1 MKAGPKRKVGTKVG
15 PNSSLRILPSQV
27 ATSDLV
33 SSVSRE
39 SGDVQYVGIITSPRI
54 LLWLKW
60 LGFKRPVYYACGRS

>member
-54 LLWLKW
+54 LLW
-60 LGFKRPVYYACGRS
+60 